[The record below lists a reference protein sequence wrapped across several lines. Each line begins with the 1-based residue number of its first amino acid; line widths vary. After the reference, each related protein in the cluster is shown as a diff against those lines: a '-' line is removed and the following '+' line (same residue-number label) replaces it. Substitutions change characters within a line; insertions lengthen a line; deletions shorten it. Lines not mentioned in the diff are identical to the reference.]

1 MKPCPLCAES
11 IQDSAIKC
19 RFCGSMLDG
28 SDNAQRAGTVAAS
41 GPAGSS
47 VTIFSGTPSWKAQL
61 WSFVGAAALAI
72 AGVVGLFVLRLS
84 FDLPWVTAV
93 IAGACAFGLAVLW
106 LVYLTA
112 LRVTLRFRITTRT
125 IDVESG
131 LLSKSIETLQLWK
144 VRDIEFHQTLTDRI
158 LNVSRIRV
166 FSHDVT
172 TPQFLLWGLPGSRA
186 IFDRLKDAME
196 LARQGRNVI
205 GVVD

>member
-1 MKPCPLCAES
+1 MKPCPFCAES

-28 SDNAQRAGTVAAS
+28 SDNSQRAGAVPGAGSVAAAAEIF
-41 GPAGSS
+41 AGA
-47 VTIFSGTPSWKAQL
+47 PSWKAQL
-61 WSFVGAAALAI
+61 WSLVGAVMLAV

-84 FDLPWVTAV
+84 FDLPWVTAMM
-93 IAGACAFGLAVLW
+93 AGACALGVAALW
-106 LVYLTA
+106 LCYLTVE
-112 LRVTLRFRITTRT
+112 RITLRFHITTRT

-144 VRDIEFHQTLTDRI
+144 VRDIEFHQTLTDRM
-158 LNVSRIRV
+158 LGVSRIRV

-172 TPQFLLWGLPGSRA
+172 SPQFLLWGLPGSRD
-186 IFDRLKDAME
+186 IFHQLKDAME

>member
-1 MKPCPLCAES
+1 MKPCPFCAES

-28 SDNAQRAGTVAAS
+28 SDSASRAGAAPGTGPVAAAAEIF
-41 GPAGSS
+41 AGA
-47 VTIFSGTPSWKAQL
+47 PSWKAQL
-61 WSFVGAAALAI
+61 WSLLGAVTLAI

-84 FDLPWVTAV
+84 FDLPWSTAV
-93 IAGACAFGLAVLW
+93 IAGACALGVAALW
-106 LVYLTA
+106 LCYLTVE
-112 LRVTLRFRITTRT
+112 RITLRFHITTRT

-144 VRDIEFHQTLTDRI
+144 VRDIEFHQTLTDRM
-158 LNVSRIRV
+158 LGVSRIRV

-172 TPQFLLWGLPGSRA
+172 SPQFLLWGLPGSRD
-186 IFDRLKDAME
+186 IFHRLKDAME